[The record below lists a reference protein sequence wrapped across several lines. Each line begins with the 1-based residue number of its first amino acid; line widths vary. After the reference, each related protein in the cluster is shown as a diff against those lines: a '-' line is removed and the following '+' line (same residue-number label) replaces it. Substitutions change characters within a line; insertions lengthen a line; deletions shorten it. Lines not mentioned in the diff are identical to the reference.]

1 MTRVPEADTGELVVP
16 ATKELGAAVPIAIVK
31 TTVLVALN
39 WPEAEE
45 GSEAAE
51 LVAVNTPEEAT
62 PLGEGV
68 AKRLPGADGPGIAG
82 TEDRFPE
89 AAALEDCC
97 ITIELNIA
105 GPSLMEEFVI
115 GEESASEAAAVPVV
129 NTTGEVE
136 GAVPEAAALEDCIT
150 SELNNAGPE
159 PTTDTEDTVE
169 TEEAAGATA
178 VVFAKLANAL
188 LVELKTTAES
198 LAGTVPVERSTGAP
212 DKVVWIALA
221 TMLLF
226 AAVDDEISVSGL
238 ELASNCDTGAVVKT
252 ATVAAEELPVVK
264 AASVASPEDAALI
277 DELKLTDV

>member
-51 LVAVNTPEEAT
+51 LVAVNTPEEAA

-188 LVELKTTAES
+188 LVELETTAGS
-198 LAGTVPVERSTGAP
+198 LASTVPVEKTTVAP
-212 DKVVWIALA
+212 DEVVRIVLA
-221 TMLLF
+221 MLLL
-226 AAVDDEISVSGL
+226 AATDDEISVSGL

-252 ATVAAEELPVVK
+252 ATVAAEELPVVR
-264 AASVASPEDAALI
+264 AASVAGPEDAALI